1 MLETHIDISN
11 ISGGGGVSTTD
22 FTSKDGSVSVKPNE
36 NGSLDLSVNIP
47 LVTEERNGLE
57 RKEDKA
63 LRDKSHINITSCTY
77 DTPEEAS
84 SALCEMDAQYSPE
97 IGQTIQFN
105 DKEGNLRLFRY
116 ENVKADGFRKWVN
129 TCYEPVTGKWLIHT
143 MNDGDG
149 SSRFTVGT
157 SSDGLTWE
165 YKTLPYVGDWVMS
178 CGGGGVFL
186 IAMGDTAKERNGY
199 LISRDGG
206 ETWEYK
212 DNLPFLYDYNSKF
225 AEPFEKKILKDP
237 PRIKWCN
244 VRYGRGK
251 WWFVGYAYYDYYG
264 PQKCACLVST
274 SDFEHFELD
283 ENTEKYGLQN
293 AFPIDIAFAGNFT
306 YILYYP
312 SSIIRYDET
321 TGDRVFGGNYLS
333 DASMITD
340 IVSTSD
346 TETRGDTTTVYN
358 VDLLTIMARN
368 GHNATN
374 YSNAL
379 MVESFT
385 DIDSVTA
392 NRIGKGALYFPS
404 GVYTFP
410 QYDIDGVYN
419 NGAGSGWCGIIFNND
434 FKEFWGIF
442 NNHIRYVKKDTG
454 DVLDPNNLN
463 RGFWD
468 GESYVIGDN
477 IGLYEITTTSIS
489 SSMMLV
495 NVDNISSFA
504 KNGNLLLVT
513 CGTHR
518 DVDTGKGKYA
528 FLIDMDTKNCVGG
541 TTLQAH
547 TEYIGWK
554 EQFPNEVSTDESII
568 ITEKNGTRDISAKG
582 LKSYNGSV
590 RVKDMGSYYDISTRE
605 VISTHK
611 DIIVENLGDD
621 SVGVGLRQTTFSSDD
636 GTIKIVGT
644 SGTYNN
650 GENFV
655 VNRDLLQEMRTNTTT
670 INGYIRD
677 NHSVNHAMGE
687 VVFLPILE
695 GRYVPLFSIVVD
707 NRYRG
712 GRTELYFEYRSES
725 VLARYYYGKFQ
736 GEDKLILLYFYKEN
750 NVEDKYFNEDSIGLF
765 SLENG
770 ETIIARKE
778 IAENAYYN
786 TNTEKWGSDHIEKWD
801 TIYSYKEFR
810 GCKITSYYNGIDLYN
825 YNGASG
831 YSKPQEGEL
840 FNPLDNGDKVTVCG
854 FEFNCG
860 LDMTGETFIPPVKQ
874 YQTEVTSADE
884 TVKVTKNGN
893 TFDLSANVGK
903 GFTIRGHCVNWNR
916 NYSVEVDLG
925 NYVPLYYIKAWNL
938 GKSIV
943 VFDYVSTSDAYG
955 TFAKYAFV
963 SRGNDAKL
971 LMLDYA
977 EANDTDH
984 FDTDSIVAMKAQSI
998 SGDGSGNQNWLI
1010 LKKIKGNNDMW
1021 NIIDYYTDQDNAK
1034 VTMYGANNARIPADD
1049 IYFNPT
1055 DGHQCEIGGYT
1066 FNRGLTLSGPF
1077 VPIVKNFYNPISNDD
1092 IDSICV

>member
-63 LRDKSHINITSCTY
+63 LRDKSHINITSGTY

-143 MNDGDG
+143 MNNGDG

-186 IAMGDTAKERNGY
+186 IARGDTAKEKNGY

-225 AEPFEKKILKDP
+225 AEPFEKKVLKDP

-312 SSIIRYDET
+312 SYIIRYDET

-392 NRIGKGALYFPS
+392 NRIGKGALCFPS

-410 QYDIDGVYN
+410 QNDIDGVYN
-419 NGAGSGWCGIIFNND
+419 NGGGSGWCGIIFNND

-463 RGFWD
+463 RGFYD
-468 GESYVIGDN
+468 GESYVIGYN
-477 IGLYEITTTSIS
+477 IGLYEITTTSRGS
-489 SSMMLV
+489 NKRSV

-518 DVDTGKGKYA
+518 DIDTGKGKYA
-528 FLIDMDTKNCVGG
+528 FLIDMDTKNCVGSA
-541 TTLQAH
+541 TLQAH

-554 EQFPNEVSTDESII
+554 EQFPNEISTDESII

-590 RVKDMGSYYDISTRE
+590 RVKDMGSYYDISARE

-611 DIIVENLGDD
+611 DIIVENLGEDK
-621 SVGVGLRQTTFSSDD
+621 VGVGMHETILNPLDFTVSVKQSDHNETGQIFNECKFS
-636 GTIKIVGT
+636 
-644 SGTYNN
+644 
-650 GENFV
+650 
-655 VNRDLLQEMRTNTTT
+655 VNRDLLQEMRTNLTT
-670 INGYIRD
+670 INEPLYE
-677 NHSVNHAMGE
+677 HSVS
-687 VVFLPILE
+687 VDE
-695 GRYVPLFSIVVD
+695 GKYVPLFSITDKVKHDLEV
-707 NRYRG
+707 RRG
-712 GRTELYFEYRSES
+712 LAFEYISHN
-725 VLARYYYGKFQ
+725 VYARYYYDIF
-736 GEDKLILLYFYKEN
+736 GEYGNSVGTLLLLDYYSVDDRAEYFDEN
-750 NVEDKYFNEDSIGLF
+750 SIGVF
-765 SLENG
+765 RTNNG
-770 ETIIARKE
+770 DIIARYTGDFGINNVGE
-778 IAENAYYN
+778 SWM
-786 TNTEKWGSDHIEKWD
+786 TV
-801 TIYSYKEFR
+801 YSYKEFQ
-810 GCKITSYYNGIDLYN
+810 GCKIIGYYSSEQNGRFYRSAPELRDSWGRIHNPNAIDGTL
-825 YNGASG
+825 
-831 YSKPQEGEL
+831 
-840 FNPLDNGDKVTVCG
+840 TVCG

-860 LDMTGETFIPPVKQ
+860 LDMTGETFIPSVKQ

-938 GKSIV
+938 GKSVV
-943 VFDYVSTSDAYG
+943 VFDYISTSDAYG

-971 LMLDYA
+971 LMLDYV